1 MGTAQGILG
10 HPGTGLFMMLIIGGL
25 AGWIAGKITDFRHG
39 ILTNIL
45 IGMAGAF
52 IGAKIAEVLE
62 IPVIGFVRVLVS
74 AIVGAIII
82 LFIWQRVRQ
91 RPSL

>member
-10 HPGTGLFMMLIIGGL
+10 HPGTGLFTMLIIGGF
-25 AGWIAGKITDFRHG
+25 AGWIAGMITDFRHG

-52 IGAKIAEVLE
+52 IGGKLAEVLE
-62 IPVIGFVRVLVS
+62 IPVAGFFRVLIA
-74 AIVGAIII
+74 AIVGSIVI

-91 RPSL
+91 RPTL

>member
-1 MGTAQGILG
+1 MNTTQGILG
-10 HPGTGLFMMLIIGGL
+10 HPGTGLFTMLIIGGF
-25 AGWIAGKITDFRHG
+25 AGWIAGMITDFRHG

-52 IGAKIAEVLE
+52 IGGKLAEVLE
-62 IPVIGFVRVLVS
+62 IPVMGFFRVLI
-74 AIVGAIII
+74 AAIIGSIVI

-91 RPSL
+91 RPTL